1 MFYYRLEKIKY
12 SIGEL
17 EDGAIRNTEAQM
29 EEKKEEKIGKSIK
42 DTWNSEKSNISIN
55 EINEEE
61 EKEVEQRKQTKI
73 HRFKNLRKTQIG

>member
-1 MFYYRLEKIKY
+1 MFYYRLEAIKY

-55 EINEEE
+55 GINEE
-61 EKEVEQRKQTKI
+61 EKEVEQGKQTKI
-73 HRFKNLRKTQIG
+73 HRFKKLRKTQIG